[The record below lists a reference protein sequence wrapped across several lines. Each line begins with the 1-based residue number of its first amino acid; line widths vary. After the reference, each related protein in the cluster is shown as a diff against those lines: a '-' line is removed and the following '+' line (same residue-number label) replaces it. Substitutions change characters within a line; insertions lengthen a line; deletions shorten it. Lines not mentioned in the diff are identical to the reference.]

1 MSDWWVCLGR
11 RLLIGSSML
20 YLKVNTWLRMKL
32 LNLKWKKGGGG
43 WQHLYRRLV
52 SPDRITFFTLQTLFK
67 PDRPCPGDY
76 LQKPFTARVTVTGIN
91 LKDGTGVE
99 QGLCVQREGRGSTL
113 TSYKLP
119 RQGSN
124 EISQREKCAHDP
136 WREEDE
142 LRRN

>member
-1 MSDWWVCLGR
+1 VGLSKQKIVDRVVNVVLEGE
-11 RLLIGSSML
+11 
-20 YLKVNTWLRMKL
+20 YLVEDEIPESEVEDRE
-32 LNLKWKKGGGG
+32 GGG
-43 WQHLYRRLV
+43 WQHLYRRLLV

-67 PDRPCPGDY
+67 PDRPCPSDY

-99 QGLCVQREGRGSTL
+99 QGLCVQWEGRGSTL

-124 EISQREKCAHDP
+124 EISQREKWARDP